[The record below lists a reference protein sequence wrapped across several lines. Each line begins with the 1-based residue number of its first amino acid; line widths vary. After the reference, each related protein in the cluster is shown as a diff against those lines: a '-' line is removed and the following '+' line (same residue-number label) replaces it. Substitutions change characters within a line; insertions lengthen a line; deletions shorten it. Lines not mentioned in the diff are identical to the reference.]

1 MKNRLFNLALLV
13 SVLFFQCQS
22 SSMQAAKD
30 DGSFLLLKDED
41 LAAGPYHCRH
51 HELFGKYTDGL
62 NLAVLS
68 GIDMV
73 QAHAMNGG
81 GYFVGK
87 DSIPTESP
95 IGYDLALWKQPL
107 LKAPR
112 TTSYCSGSSY
122 AAFIEAL
129 NILWPNGTERLSADR
144 LEALRMQEPDG
155 GRREDMIKAW
165 GWWNADGFGC
175 HYCLV
180 QYLAMGKEVKPN
192 QLRPGDFINISWKS
206 GLGHSVVFLGWA
218 IKDNDKK
225 MLYWSSQRAT
235 NGMADQL
242 VSLQR
247 IKEIKAVR
255 LNDVT
260 RLFTFDIKYPVASG
274 IRGDAILWNW
284 NLTPVPIE

>member
-1 MKNRLFNLALLV
+1 MKNRFLRLAMLLG
-13 SVLFFQCQS
+13 VLFMQCHTLSRQV
-22 SSMQAAKD
+22 AKD
-30 DGSFLLLKDED
+30 DGSFLLLNEKD

-51 HELFGKYTDGL
+51 HELFGKYTNGL
-62 NLAVLS
+62 NLAVLA
-68 GIDMV
+68 GIDVV

-95 IGYDLALWKQPL
+95 IGYDLVLWKQPL

-112 TTSYCSGSSY
+112 TTSYCSGASY
-122 AAFIEAL
+122 SAFIEAL
-129 NILWPNGTERLSADR
+129 NILWPNGADRLSADR
-144 LEALRMQEPDG
+144 FEALRMQEPDG

-165 GWWNADGFGC
+165 GWWNADGFGSQF
-175 HYCLV
+175 CLV
-180 QYLAMGKEVKPN
+180 QYLGMGKEIKPN
-192 QLRPGDFINISWKS
+192 QLRPGDFVNISWKS

-225 MLYWSSQRAT
+225 ILYWSSQRAT

-255 LNDVT
+255 LYDVS
-260 RLFTFDIKYPVASG
+260 RLLTFDIKHPVATDVP
-274 IRGDAILWNW
+274 GDAIVWN
-284 NLTPVPIE
+284 